1 MIVSLS
7 LLTTNVYSL
16 IFAIFLFDN
25 KVRSKFIV
33 ICTSVHNAVYAVQ
46 FSVFY
51 IGGFVV
57 IMFGLILYNIISVPE
72 GGTDQSVFSIG
83 YWYNYGH
90 SLFCEWRC
98 CPPKYDRL
106 VDLSDDGVNK
116 KIQYNDSHSD
126 VINT

>member
-1 MIVSLS
+1 ME
-7 LLTTNVYSL
+7 LLHTL
-16 IFAIFLFDN
+16 LFAI
-25 KVRSKFIV
+25 
-33 ICTSVHNAVYAVQ
+33 Q
-46 FSVFY
+46 FSAFY

-98 CPPKYDRL
+98 YPPKYDKL
-106 VDLSDDGVNK
+106 VDLSNDGVINK
-116 KIQYNDSHSD
+116 KIQYNDSHPD
-126 VINT
+126 T